1 VAYYGYV
8 ACIQST
14 VSDSLV
20 NNIRPTS
27 VNGDKHMQLL
37 DTKHY
42 NTSCE
47 LASSEAA
54 AFALI
59 LTDVQTSSLHV

>member
-1 VAYYGYV
+1 ME

-42 NTSCE
+42 NMSCCA
-47 LASSEAA
+47 LA
-54 AFALI
+54 AFEFR
-59 LTDVQTSSLHV
+59 DVQTSSVDV